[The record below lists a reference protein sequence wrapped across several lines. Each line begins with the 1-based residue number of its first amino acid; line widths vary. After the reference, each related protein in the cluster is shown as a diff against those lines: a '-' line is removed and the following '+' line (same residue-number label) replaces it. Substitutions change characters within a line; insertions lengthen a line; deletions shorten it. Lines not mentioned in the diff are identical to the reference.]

1 MDIEKQHEISSLV
14 LDVSKDFKLPINV
27 RFEVPIVLGNILLR
41 GNRIEKVVSVEFL
54 EKHLGNNGEN
64 KKENYLKLC
73 GALNNAMTQIG
84 LRQVTHDK
92 DVSFDKVRYK
102 MYFQGENIR

>member
-1 MDIEKQHEISSLV
+1 MNIRKQHEISSLV
-14 LDVSKDFKLPINV
+14 LDVSKDFEMPINV

-54 EKHLGNNGEN
+54 EKHLENNGEN
-64 KKENYLKLC
+64 KKENYLRLC

-92 DVSFDKVRYK
+92 DVAFNEMNWRKVT
-102 MYFQGENIR
+102 

>member
-1 MDIEKQHEISSLV
+1 MDIGKQHEISSLV

-54 EKHLGNNGEN
+54 EKHLENNGEN

-73 GALNNAMTQIG
+73 GALNTAMTQIG

-92 DVSFDKVRYK
+92 DVTFDEVRYK
-102 MYFQGENIR
+102 MYFQGERI